1 MNYHYGH
8 WRPVE
13 LTALARAREID
24 GILVSLQCFWINEP
38 VPHYEILVH
47 GHGESGVVDVPANS
61 PVDLDEHMEEAAVCF
76 ATTLKLRINN
86 EYSS

>member
-13 LTALARAREID
+13 LTALARVREID

-38 VPHYEILVH
+38 VPRYEILVH
-47 GHGESGVVDVPANS
+47 GHGESGVVDVPANC
-61 PVDLDEHMEEAAVCF
+61 PVDLDEQMEEAAVCF
-76 ATTLKLRINN
+76 ATTLKLRLIN
-86 EYSS
+86 EYWS